1 MPDHA
6 RTYAS
11 EARQYERLIAREDC
25 FQNILPAIQEIR
37 NPTELDIV
45 DIGTGTGRLIC
56 LLAPYAKHIWGFDPS
71 EHMLQAAEDKLR
83 GAGFQNWTL
92 GAAHH
97 GHIPLPPASVDMV
110 VGGWALCYASSR
122 DGSDSTAALDR
133 AFAEIERV
141 LRPGGTIILLDTLGT
156 GNEKP
161 APLPKLH
168 DYYEYLDR
176 RAFASKWIRTD
187 YKFGSVA
194 EAIELTRFF
203 FGDNL
208 AQKVER
214 EQSCML
220 PECTGVWW
228 KSIPR
233 LA

>member
-11 EARQYERLIAREDC
+11 EAQQYERLIAREDC
-25 FQNILPAIQEIR
+25 FQNILPALMEIR
-37 NPTELDIV
+37 DPAGLDIV

-56 LLAPYAKHIWGFDPS
+56 MLAPYAAHIWGFDPS
-71 EHMLQAAEDKLR
+71 AHMLQAAEDKLR
-83 GAGFQNWTL
+83 KADVQNWTIET
-92 GAAHH
+92 ADH
-97 GHIPLPPASVDMV
+97 GHIPMPFASADMV

-122 DGSDSTAALDR
+122 DGSDSTAELDCALS
-133 AFAEIERV
+133 EIERV
-141 LRPGGTIILLDTLGT
+141 LRPGGTIILFDTLGT
-156 GNEKP
+156 GNEEP
-161 APLPKLH
+161 APLPKH
-168 DYYEYLDR
+168 REYYEYLNCR
-176 RAFASKWIRTD
+176 GFASKWIRTD
-187 YKFGSVA
+187 YKFESVA

-208 AQKVER
+208 AQTVER